1 MIKEKMKEKE
11 DNERDREGSKLLLKK
26 GKLAKS
32 KSKSKSS
39 TKVSLKEFVNQV
51 DQLSTDD
58 MPNVLP
64 RRSTRIRGPPKS
76 LSLGDFVGP
85 WQGPSNVNKRG
96 LRDVDSEDSSIE
108 CDCDLGTAQFRW
120 TVEMQASPEQSP
132 KQHQTPNAWNT
143 PTRVLTDVEQW
154 PKLTTVSPL
163 VANEMM
169 LSNKF
174 GSLSVDQRKEVMGSK
189 QRESDKPVRAC
200 RNEDSVDLHIEDGSE
215 GLDTLAI
222 SGKSLQ
228 VGSSLI
234 KEEINQLSLFFFGWS
249 SLFSDESRKLLDQTA
264 AAVALPRPLD
274 FSGIED
280 VSQIVKSSVSGE
292 LASISELCAVKR
304 TLRSARE
311 LFEKLEELALHDD
324 DSSERRKSIELCVG
338 MCPTLSGVVP
348 SVLVIRYL
356 PLLDILRSCNFLSE
370 LEQKIGY
377 CIDCN
382 FSIILDRASEDL
394 EIIRSERKRNTE
406 NLDSLLKKV
415 SARIFQGGG
424 IDRPLI
430 TKRRSRMCV
439 GIRASHRSLLPDG
452 IVLKISSSG
461 ATYFMEPKE
470 AVELNNLEVRLSNSE
485 KVEEQAILS
494 LFTSAIAES
503 NIEIKYL
510 LDRILE
516 LDLALARAAH
526 GQWMHGVCPNLTTD
540 GFESYETD
548 SSLLI
553 DIEAIQHPLLLET
566 FLKNSPDLI
575 ASKSGSSDP
584 LNRGNGAMK
593 SEAFSDSCDFP
604 VPIDIK
610 VGCSTKVVV
619 ISGPNT
625 GGKTA
630 SMKTLGLAS
639 VMSKAG
645 MYLPAKR
652 QPRLPW
658 FDLILADI
666 GDHQSLEQNLSTFS
680 GHISQLCKMLE
691 VASKESLVLIDE
703 IGSGT
708 DPSEG
713 VALSASILQYLKDR
727 VNLAVVTTHYAD
739 LTRLKERD
747 TRFENAA
754 MEFSLETLQP
764 TYQILWGSRG
774 DSNALSIAKSIG
786 FDDKIIERAQVW
798 VDKLMPEK
806 QKTRQSL
813 LYQSLMEEKNRLETQ
828 ARGAASL
835 GSDIMNLYREIRDEV
850 EDLDRREAVLMANE
864 TRKVKR
870 ELKAAKSQI
879 ESVIQEFES
888 QLRTT
893 SADQFSSLI
902 KKSESAIASIVEAH
916 CPSDDFSVRETA
928 DNSYT
933 PQIGEQVHVEGLGNK
948 LATVVQALDDDN
960 TVLVQYGKIRI
971 RVNKSNIKA
980 LRNKNAIAAKSS
992 VQNMKRQGQPRKNAR
1007 NLSEFSNDKEVSYGP
1022 VVQTSKNTVDLR
1034 ENGLV
1039 LVFPW
1044 TAHPLSRPQRVN
1056 KRENWCGGTGN
1067 STKRP
1072 GVCSVEL
1079 SDAVV
1084 ILLALLQ
1091 RMYKDA
1097 RAEISVLRAENKE
1110 LKRKATV
1117 MFRFGGPPYAAVEEQ
1132 AGGNLLGGRG
1142 STEAAPSRTAQDGGK
1157 KKRPAE

>member
-1 MIKEKMKEKE
+1 M
-11 DNERDREGSKLLLKK
+11 
-26 GKLAKS
+26 
-32 KSKSKSS
+32 
-39 TKVSLKEFVNQV
+39 
-51 DQLSTDD
+51 
-58 MPNVLP
+58 
-64 RRSTRIRGPPKS
+64 
-76 LSLGDFVGP
+76 
-85 WQGPSNVNKRG
+85 
-96 LRDVDSEDSSIE
+96 
-108 CDCDLGTAQFRW
+108 
-120 TVEMQASPEQSP
+120 
-132 KQHQTPNAWNT
+132 
-143 PTRVLTDVEQW
+143 
-154 PKLTTVSPL
+154 
-163 VANEMM
+163 
-169 LSNKF
+169 
-174 GSLSVDQRKEVMGSK
+174 
-189 QRESDKPVRAC
+189 
-200 RNEDSVDLHIEDGSE
+200 
-215 GLDTLAI
+215 
-222 SGKSLQ
+222 
-228 VGSSLI
+228 
-234 KEEINQLSLFFFGWS
+234 
-249 SLFSDESRKLLDQTA
+249 
-264 AAVALPRPLD
+264 ALPRPLD

-324 DSSERRKSIELCVG
+324 DSSER
-338 MCPTLSGVVP
+338 
-348 SVLVIRYL
+348 YL
-356 PLLDILRSCNFLSE
+356 PLLDILQSCNFLSE

-394 EIIRSERKRNTE
+394 EIIRSERKRNME

-452 IVLKISSSG
+452 VVLKISSSG

-566 FLKNSPDLI
+566 FLKNSSDLI
-575 ASKSGSSDP
+575 TSKSGSSDP

-813 LYQSLMEEKNRLETQ
+813 LYQSLMEEKDRLETQ

-835 GSDIMNLYREIRDEV
+835 RSDIMNLYREIRDEA

-916 CPSDDFSVRETA
+916 RPSDDFSVRETD

-960 TVLVQYGKIRI
+960 TILVQYGKIRI

-992 VQNMKRQGQPRKNAR
+992 VQNMKRQGQPSKNAR

-1034 ENGLV
+1034 GMRVEEASHFLNTAISSKGSNSV
-1039 LVFPW
+1039 LFII
-1044 TAHPLSRPQRVN
+1044 H
-1056 KRENWCGGTGN
+1056 GMGTGVIKECAIEILKN
-1067 STKRP
+1067 HPRVTKFEQESP
-1072 GVCSVEL
+1072 MNYGC
-1079 SDAVV
+1079 
-1084 ILLALLQ
+1084 
-1091 RMYKDA
+1091 
-1097 RAEISVLRAENKE
+1097 
-1110 LKRKATV
+1110 TV
-1117 MFRFGGPPYAAVEEQ
+1117 AYI
-1132 AGGNLLGGRG
+1132 N
-1142 STEAAPSRTAQDGGK
+1142 
-1157 KKRPAE
+1157 